1 MEDISMQ
8 YMLMRI
14 FLVLTILA
22 LVTLAAG
29 GLQVE
34 VISQKNYYTEDTVGY
49 LLSLHMSRT

>member
-1 MEDISMQ
+1 MQ